1 MPKMFTLKAR
11 IRQQKTRFFHLS
23 RRVLNPESLV
33 LSQSTPFQVIS
44 KYHGSQLR
52 YYAAAHKRYKEP
64 LVFVA
69 PLAVNMAI
77 YDLYPYRSLVQHF
90 QLQGFDVYL
99 VDWGTFTFQDRY
111 RDFLF
116 FIDDCLPHYIKTV
129 CEHSQ
134 SEKIS
139 LHGWSMGGIFALLYS
154 ALAKQSHV
162 KNLIILGSPIDSYAS
177 GRIGKLFKTV
187 NQLLT
192 RHAKIRHTIE
202 NIPEGLIHTP
212 GFINALGFKIIDP
225 AGWLNSCI
233 QLFKY
238 IDNEKF
244 LREHTTVQTFL
255 NHMNDYPGAI
265 NKDMIFK
272 VWLKNP
278 LKTGS
283 IHLKDRLI
291 DLKNIECS
299 LLLGAGTTDQIVTE
313 AAIQPLSQ
321 LTNSADVS
329 FTAIPGGH
337 IGLMSSQASANEFWP
352 KLTEWLVQRSS
363 RIKDTLWLKW
373 HFRHQ

>member
-1 MPKMFTLKAR
+1 MSKMFTLKAR

-99 VDWGTFTFQDRY
+99 VDWGSFTFQDRY

-177 GRIGKLFKTV
+177 GRIGRLFKTV

-192 RHAKIRHTIE
+192 RHAKIRHSIE

-352 KLTEWLVQRSS
+352 KLTEWMVQRSS
-363 RIKDTLWLKW
+363 RIKDTL
-373 HFRHQ
+373 

>member
-116 FIDDCLPHYIKTV
+116 LLMIACRTILKLSVNIRKVKNFPAWLEY
-129 CEHSQ
+129 
-134 SEKIS
+134 
-139 LHGWSMGGIFALLYS
+139 GGIFALLYS

-212 GFINALGFKIIDP
+212 VLSMPWG
-225 AGWLNSCI
+225 
-233 QLFKY
+233 
-238 IDNEKF
+238 
-244 LREHTTVQTFL
+244 
-255 NHMNDYPGAI
+255 
-265 NKDMIFK
+265 
-272 VWLKNP
+272 LK
-278 LKTGS
+278 
-283 IHLKDRLI
+283 
-291 DLKNIECS
+291 
-299 LLLGAGTTDQIVTE
+299 
-313 AAIQPLSQ
+313 
-321 LTNSADVS
+321 
-329 FTAIPGGH
+329 
-337 IGLMSSQASANEFWP
+337 
-352 KLTEWLVQRSS
+352 
-363 RIKDTLWLKW
+363 
-373 HFRHQ
+373 